1 MTPFERPKCRPAS
14 WRLPWLAIAP
24 FIGACAREPAST
36 SIPGFNDVTSASKAI
51 QVAARA
57 VVRVGTAGE
66 FASGSFVSPTG
77 LLLTNNH
84 VLGVG
89 ICAVEGC
96 SVAIT
101 FRHERGV
108 APQPPTAVFA
118 VPVAVD
124 VGLDMALVQLYSS
137 PRDTS
142 GQKVDTPD
150 YLTFDPR
157 DAASLVGQN
166 VTIIGH
172 PEGHLKKWT
181 SGVVAD
187 SFGNWF
193 ESTAY
198 ILPGDSGS
206 PVLSDDGK
214 LVGLIHRG
222 PTSEDLFTSDGA
234 NVYSIG
240 TASAPLVA
248 AMSAHLP
255 AVMLSR
261 TADAKTADDVVAR
274 NRVYLNANASMVS
287 LNGMQ
292 VSVISLLAQACDA
305 ALARQDFQSPDDLTT
320 ATSPCYDAEA
330 WIECRSDAAPR
341 AYGTVCPAADEGT
354 AWAARFQALNARRR
368 ALNGQLDLSPI
379 TFGIAALAT
388 SMSLGKTAGADSLR
402 AALGEAR
409 PSLDFTVAYYLSVF
423 GIDASGS
430 TSTRD
435 FIRGY
440 AKVPQYQLY
449 ASTIAAAAT
458 WLASDRVLSG
468 PETLGLLAAL
478 AGDPKVS
485 VGAKLAIEDER
496 YGAGALP

>member
-1 MTPFERPKCRPAS
+1 MTPFERPKCQAVP
-14 WRLPWLAIAP
+14 WRLAWLAITP
-24 FIGACAREPAST
+24 FIAACSKEPAST
-36 SIPGFNDVTSASKAI
+36 SIPGFNDVSSASQAI

-57 VVRVGTAGE
+57 VVRVQTAGE
-66 FASGSFVSPTG
+66 YASGSFVSPTG

-84 VLGVG
+84 VLGVA
-89 ICAVEGC
+89 ICPIEGC
-96 SVAIT
+96 SVEIT
-101 FRHERGV
+101 LMHQHGV
-108 APQPPTAVFA
+108 APQPPTSMFA

-124 VGLDMALVQLYSS
+124 IGLDMALVQLYSS
-137 PRDTS
+137 ARDT
-142 GQKVDTPD
+142 GGGKLATPD
-150 YLTFDPR
+150 FLTFDAR
-157 DAASLVGQN
+157 DPASLVGTN
-166 VTIIGH
+166 VTIVGH

-193 ESTAY
+193 QSTAY

-206 PVLSDDGK
+206 PVLSDEGK

-222 PTSEDLFTSDGA
+222 PVGEDLFTSDGA

-248 AMSAHLP
+248 AMSARLP
-255 AVMLSR
+255 SVMLS
-261 TADAKTADDVVAR
+261 TAADAKTADDVVAR
-274 NRVYLNANASMVS
+274 NRVYLNAHASMVS

-292 VSVISLLAQACDA
+292 VSVLSLLGQACDA

-320 ATSPCYDAEA
+320 AITPCYDAQS
-330 WIECRSDAAPR
+330 WIECRADAAP
-341 AYGTVCPAADEGT
+341 AAFGTVCPAADEGT

-368 ALNGQLDLSPI
+368 ALNGELDLSPI

-388 SMSLGKTAGADSLR
+388 SMSAGRTAGADSLQ

-409 PSLDFTVAYYLSVF
+409 PPVDFTVAYYLAVF
-423 GIDASGS
+423 GIEVSGP
-430 TSTRD
+430 TNIRD

-458 WLASDRVLSG
+458 WLAAARIITG
-468 PETLGLLAAL
+468 PETLAVLAAL
-478 AGDPKVS
+478 AGDRKVS